1 MESNNDWLVNRLE
14 ELSVSSTD
22 YEKRAFFRSMSLSAL
37 QQHKRIEQAQNEL
50 DGRLWNPSRW

>member
-1 MESNNDWLVNRLE
+1 MENNNDWLAQRLE
-14 ELSVSSTD
+14 ELSFSSTD
-22 YEKRAFFRSMSLSAL
+22 YKRRAFFKSMYLNAL